1 MNISHT
7 LPSEQLWGFGLIV
20 IGDIYAYYSALPP
33 DRMEE
38 SMISLHASYSYE
50 LSFSD
55 FSARFIKFFVS
66 VSINTLADHIQL
78 NEGSLGFIF
87 Y

>member
-7 LPSEQLWGFGLIV
+7 LPLKQLWGFGFIV
-20 IGDIYAYYSALPP
+20 IGDIYVYYSVLPP
-33 DRMEE
+33 DRMKE

-55 FSARFIKFFVS
+55 FAARFIKFFVS
-66 VSINTLADHIQL
+66 FSINTLADHIQL